1 MPCRNRTRSAE
12 FEPGM
17 QGNLGTSLLLT
28 INVHG
33 HRKAADLILERPPRH
48 HLQQGPGPPLP
59 QQCAGRFIRQQEGLR
74 GLGGRCELLPLV

>member
-12 FEPGM
+12 FEPDM

-33 HRKAADLILERPPRH
+33 QRKAANLILAVSYT
-48 HLQQGPGPPLP
+48 HLTLP
-59 QQCAGRFIRQQEGLR
+59 TTYT
-74 GLGGRCELLPLV
+74 V